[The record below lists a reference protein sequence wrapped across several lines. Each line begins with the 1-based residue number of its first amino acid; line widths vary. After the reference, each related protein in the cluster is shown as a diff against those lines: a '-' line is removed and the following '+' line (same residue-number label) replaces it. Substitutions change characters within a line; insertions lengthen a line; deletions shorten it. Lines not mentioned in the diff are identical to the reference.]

1 MLHQHTSSL
10 IDLFAQQP
18 LVFTSPSSSIHT
30 TMSASPSHFIHHE
43 PHQYPRLPGKPLT
56 GMPYIRKHF
65 YAPEVLPL
73 VGVLSFAIG
82 MGFYFGSG
90 AARKNDVQWQPR
102 TQPWLHTATDSTHWE
117 GAGGVRE
124 MLMAAGKREHVAYEE
139 EIKHSI
145 H

>member
-1 MLHQHTSSL
+1 
-10 IDLFAQQP
+10 
-18 LVFTSPSSSIHT
+18 
-30 TMSASPSHFIHHE
+30 MSAAPSHFTQV

-65 YAPEVLPL
+65 YAPEAI
-73 VGVLSFAIG
+73 GVLSFAIG

-102 TQPWLHTATDSTHWE
+102 TQPWLQTATDRTHWD

-124 MLMAAGKREHVAYEE
+124 MLLAAGKKEYVAAADQL
-139 EIKHSI
+139 KH
-145 H
+145 